1 MHLLCHELI
10 RGWNFLCHLLLRG
23 WFLRYE
29 RLLDDYDRYLEHWYS
44 GLMHCVMQTNV
55 LDGVSHNPNDLRVCA
70 LVNNVGDGDAL
81 CDKSNMG
88 DGDDTNTCAPSTCG
102 EQCSG
107 MDATILANSPSRMV
121 NASIPTMVPRTNHR
135 LLGGIYIQ
143 AQ

>member
-1 MHLLCHELI
+1 
-10 RGWNFLCHLLLRG
+10 
-23 WFLRYE
+23 
-29 RLLDDYDRYLEHWYS
+29 
-44 GLMHCVMQTNV
+44 MHCVMQTNV

-70 LVNNVGDGDAL
+70 LVNNVGDG
-81 CDKSNMG
+81 G
-88 DGDDTNTCAPSTCG
+88 DTNTCAPNTCG

-135 LLGGIYIQ
+135 LLVGIYIQ